1 MEATAT
7 ALGSGEPGAEEAYA
21 VAFDHW
27 MASGAPDLDE
37 RIPSMLA
44 ELGLDAGATP

>member
-1 MEATAT
+1 
-7 ALGSGEPGAEEAYA
+7 
-21 VAFDHW
+21 

-44 ELGLDAGATP
+44 ELGLDSGGHALMTSLSGGQAARSSRKASYPPS